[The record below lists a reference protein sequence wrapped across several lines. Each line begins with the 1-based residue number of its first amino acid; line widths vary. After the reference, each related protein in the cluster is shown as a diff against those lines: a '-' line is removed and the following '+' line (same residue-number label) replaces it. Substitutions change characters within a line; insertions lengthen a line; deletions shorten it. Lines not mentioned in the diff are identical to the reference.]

1 MALLSQSGN
10 NTGAGAL
17 QTTTGH
23 FIPEIWS
30 AQLLQDIEENLVL
43 SSATVTNRQYEG
55 EFRREG
61 DVVRI
66 PHFVDGTV
74 IDKGLVKAY
83 GTIGAADHAA
93 LEYIKMTVAKG
104 SSFHLEVDGL
114 HQLQT
119 KAGIDLMSNLVQQ
132 RARAAALAIDEL
144 VALTLIA
151 AFSGKDLNGTEDRNA
166 TVSGLPALE
175 LGAIDAVTAADV
187 DPGATREVT
196 VYDYIVSMLENL
208 DVKSAPQDR
217 FLFISP
223 RMRTLLLRDPNF
235 IDASHWGG
243 GAVMPTG
250 AIGSILGLPVVVAN
264 TLGSHTRPTSPVIK
278 KGNQKFGTVDL
289 FMGSTNAVSVL
300 IPFAEMKAYEPEAS
314 FTQAVKSRVVYD
326 AKVARPEQLVVATG
340 VEADIAAHIV

>member
-1 MALLSQSGN
+1 MALLSQPGN

-23 FIPEIWS
+23 FIPEIWT
-30 AQLLQDIEENLVL
+30 AQLLSDIEESLVL

-66 PHFVDGTV
+66 PHFVDTV
-74 IDKGLVKAY
+74 TDKGLVKAY
-83 GTIGAADHAA
+83 GSVAAPDHAA

-104 SSFHLEVDGL
+104 SSYHLEVDAL

-132 RARAAALAIDEL
+132 RARATAVSIDEL

-151 AFSGKDLNGTEDRNA
+151 AISGKDLNGTEDRNA
-166 TVSGLPALE
+166 AVSGLPALE
-175 LGAIDAVTAADV
+175 LGSIDSVTAAEI

-196 VYDYIVSMLENL
+196 VYDYIVAMLESL

-223 RMRTLLLRDPNF
+223 RMRSLLLRDPHF

-243 GAVMPTG
+243 NAVMPSG
-250 AIGSILGLPVVVAN
+250 AIGSILGLPVVVSN
-264 TLGSHTRPTSPVIK
+264 SLGSHTRPTSPVIK
-278 KGNQKFGTVDL
+278 KGNQKFQSVDL
-289 FMGSTNAVSVL
+289 FMGSTNAVSVV
-300 IPFAEMKAYEPEAS
+300 IPFAEMKSYEPEAK
-314 FTQAVKSRVVYD
+314 FTSAVKSRVVYD
-326 AKVARPEQLVVATG
+326 AKVIRPEQLVVATG
-340 VEADIAAHIV
+340 VEADIAGHII